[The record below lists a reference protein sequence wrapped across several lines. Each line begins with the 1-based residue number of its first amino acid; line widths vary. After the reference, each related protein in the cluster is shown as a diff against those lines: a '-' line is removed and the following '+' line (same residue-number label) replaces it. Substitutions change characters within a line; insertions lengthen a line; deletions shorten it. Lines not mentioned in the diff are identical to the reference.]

1 MKKPSSSRGF
11 TLIELLVVIAI
22 IAILA
27 VVVVLTLNP
36 AELLRQSRDAN
47 RLSDLA
53 TFNSAVNLYNTD
65 QSGNPSYSLGI
76 TSTTYLSIADPSATS
91 TAGTNCATMGLSAT
105 ANGWTNQCPAFST
118 QRNVNGQGWIPVNFS
133 NISAGAPFGSLPI
146 DPTNNTSSLLYYTY
160 ATNGST
166 YELTVPL
173 ESQKYL
179 KQDLLVSN
187 IDPAREAIGSNPV
200 LVSQEEGLVGYWN
213 FDEGSG
219 STAND
224 ASGRGKAGILSGTST
239 PAWLSASNGKVGN
252 SCLNFSN
259 GYVLASGVGTGVPF
273 TAYTLMGWINAST
286 TVGTQ
291 IFESFGLPYLADS
304 AGKDFF
310 SAYINSAQVSL
321 PGKTTLTPGT
331 WYFIAA
337 SWDGS
342 NMNLYVNGA
351 LDAHQAESGT
361 ASAVST
367 LYIGNHSS
375 LTYQFLGSL
384 DDVRIYNRALSAAEI
399 QAMYN
404 AEK

>member
-1 MKKPSSSRGF
+1 MYHSHRRSAF

-36 AELLRQSRDAN
+36 AQMLAQSRDAN

-53 TFNSAVNLYNTD
+53 TMNSAVDLYNTD
-65 QSGNPSYSLGI
+65 QSGSPTYSLG
-76 TSTTYLSIADPSATS
+76 TPTTTYLSIYDPAATT

-105 ANGWTNQCPAFST
+105 STGWVDQCPASST
-118 QRNVNGQGWIPVNFS
+118 YRNVNGLGWIPVNFS
-133 NISAGAPFGSLPI
+133 KISGGTPFGSLPI
-146 DPTNNTSSLLYYTY
+146 DPTNNTSSLFYYTY
-160 ATNGST
+160 AMNGST

-187 IDPAREAIGSNPV
+187 TDPARQAIGSNPT

-213 FDEGSG
+213 FDEGNG
-219 STAND
+219 LTAND
-224 ASGRGKAGILSGTST
+224 MSGNGNNGTLLGTST
-239 PAWLSASNGKVGN
+239 PAWLSASNCKAGN

-259 GYVLASGVGTGVPF
+259 GYVLANGVGTGVPF
-273 TAYTLMGWINAST
+273 ATYTLTGWIKAST

-291 IFESFGLPYLADS
+291 IFESFGLPYLADN

-310 SAYINSAQVSL
+310 SASISSTQVSL
-321 PGKTTLTPGT
+321 TGKTTLTPGV
-331 WYFIAA
+331 WYFIVA

-342 NMNLYVNGA
+342 NMNLYVNGI

-361 ASAVST
+361 VGAVSS
-367 LYIGNHSS
+367 LYLGNHSS
-375 LTYQFLGSL
+375 LTYQFFGSL
-384 DDVRIYNRALSAAEI
+384 DDIRVYNRALSAAEI
-399 QAMYN
+399 QEMYN